1 MNLEEKVAILLK
13 SPTITIY
20 TFADGWDQ
28 SMGDNVV
35 FEGSLAITD
44 LLHAHDSVLPFD
56 VAYFQTESGELFEYV
71 LYYSG
76 NARLTYIDTDKW
88 KSHEYYADEDEDET
102 TPLYHASMI
111 DEMLYLQELESR
123 IVITNDPGLWVAT
136 DDSVLLNAQSPKE
149 LKIISNNRADIVN

>member
-28 SMGDNVV
+28 SMGDNTV

-71 LYYSG
+71 IRHYSG
-76 NARLTYIDTDKW
+76 NAVLTYMDTTGW
-88 KSHEYYADEDEDET
+88 KSDEYYADDDEDET

-123 IVITNDPGLWVAT
+123 IVITNDLGLWVST
-136 DDSVLLNAQSPKE
+136 DDSILSNAHPSKE
-149 LKIISNNRADIVN
+149 LKIISNNRVN